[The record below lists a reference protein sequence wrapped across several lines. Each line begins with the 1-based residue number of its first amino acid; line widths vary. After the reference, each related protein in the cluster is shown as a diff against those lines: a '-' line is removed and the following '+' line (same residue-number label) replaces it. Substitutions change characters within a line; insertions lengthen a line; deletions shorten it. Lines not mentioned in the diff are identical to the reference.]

1 MRTRNLLPA
10 FALASVF
17 AGSAMAQTYVVNI
30 TAPGGH
36 SFGSYGNTNAVHAAA
51 NAIRE
56 IARTVPEA
64 VVSDFNGGATV
75 NAIAT
80 DATFRVTVPDSKD
93 LRTQIEKAVETG
105 VKREKRLPRREGG
118 RPCGGRHARA
128 RALHDQ
134 VTDGHR

>member
-1 MRTRNLLPA
+1 MRTRNLLLA

-17 AGSAMAQTYVVNI
+17 AGGAMAQTYVVNI

-64 VVSDFNGGATV
+64 VVSDFNGGA
-75 NAIAT
+75 
-80 DATFRVTVPDSKD
+80 
-93 LRTQIEKAVETG
+93 VETG
-105 VKREKRLPRREGG
+105 VKRENDFRGVKAGDLAAGG
-118 RPCGGRHARA
+118 TPAHVRY
-128 RALHDQ
+128 
-134 VTDGHR
+134 TIK

>member
-1 MRTRNLLPA
+1 MRTRNLLLA

-17 AGSAMAQTYVVNI
+17 AGGAMAQTYVVNI
-30 TAPGGH
+30 AAPGGH

-80 DATFRVTVPDSKD
+80 DATFRVTVPDSKN
-93 LRTQIEKAVETG
+93 LRAQIEKAVETG
-105 VKREKRLPRREGG
+105 VKRENDFRGVKAGDLAAGG
-118 RPCGGRHARA
+118 TPAHVRY
-128 RALHDQ
+128 
-134 VTDGHR
+134 TIK

>member
-1 MRTRNLLPA
+1 MRTRNLLLA

-17 AGSAMAQTYVVNI
+17 AGGAMAQTYVVNI

-36 SFGSYGNTNAVHAAA
+36 SFGSYGNTNAVH
-51 NAIRE
+51 E

-93 LRTQIEKAVETG
+93 LRAQIEKAVETG
-105 VKREKRLPRREGG
+105 VKRENDFRGVKAGDLAAGG
-118 RPCGGRHARA
+118 TPAHVRY
-128 RALHDQ
+128 
-134 VTDGHR
+134 TIK